1 MQKSQQYADGA
12 PLAELSA
19 FVAVAQEL
27 SFTQAARRLGR
38 DATVLSRRLNSLE
51 KRLAVRLVERTT
63 RTVVL
68 TEPGRLYL
76 TRARAILDAFRE
88 ADLEATFLAAGEP
101 RGHLRLALPSSFGRM
116 WLAPLIAQ
124 FLAAHRQVTIE
135 AEFSNRFVDL
145 VGERFD
151 LAVRLGELTDSRLV
165 ARKLCARRRLLCAA
179 PSYLESVGTPAHPD
193 ELGARDCL
201 IFSGLPNPRKWEF
214 NRMSGDIVRVS
225 VSGPLVSDDA
235 EVLVEA
241 AANGLGILLAT
252 DWLVGTALRAGR
264 LVPVLTE
271 WQVADEGAIF
281 LVTPSGVGR
290 ASGTRAL
297 GDWLTA
303 HFKSPPWYAENIS
316 SS

>member
-1 MQKSQQYADGA
+1 
-12 PLAELSA
+12 
-19 FVAVAQEL
+19 
-27 SFTQAARRLGR
+27 
-38 DATVLSRRLNSLE
+38 LE

-88 ADLEATFLAAGEP
+88 ADLEATSLAAGEP

-179 PSYLESVGTPAHPD
+179 PSYLESVGPPAHPD

>member
-1 MQKSQQYADGA
+1 MQESQQYADGA

-19 FVAVAQEL
+19 FVAVAEAL

-38 DATVLSRRLNSLE
+38 DATVLSRRLNALE
-51 KRLAVRLVERTT
+51 KRLGVRLVERTT
-63 RTVVL
+63 RTVAL

-76 TRARAILDAFRE
+76 ARARAILDAFKE
-88 ADLEATFLAAGEP
+88 ADLEATSLAAGEP
-101 RGHLRLALPSSFGRM
+101 RGHLRLALPSTFGRM
-116 WLAPLIAQ
+116 WMAPLIAQ
-124 FLAAHRQVTIE
+124 FLAAHRQITIE

-165 ARKLCARRRLLCAA
+165 ARKLCARRRLVCAA

-193 ELGARDCL
+193 ELATRECL

-214 NRMSGDIVRVS
+214 KRASGDIVRVS

-252 DWLVGTALRAGR
+252 DWLVASALRAGR
-264 LVPVLTE
+264 LVPVLAE
-271 WQVADEGAIF
+271 WQVADEGAVF
-281 LVTPSGVGR
+281 LVTPSGMGR

-297 GDWLTA
+297 SDWLTA
-303 HFKSPPWYAENIS
+303 HFKSPPWIVE
-316 SS
+316 